1 MRKTVHSKLIGC
13 YILIGILSF
22 LFATAGGSHS
32 VENYLEDEVGSRLYE
47 SAEKFASEE
56 TTIQQITDRDIK
68 GLQKITDLLASG
80 EGIDILVLD
89 KNSNILVQS
98 SDITDS
104 FSAQPVTDGAA
115 KAYTEY
121 QISGFDP
128 ELWKNRQYIISSF
141 YGYFSGL
148 HLNIAVPVE
157 SSSAAIGY
165 VTFHYDMQQ
174 LYQKRSGLLG
184 ILQMVFLVV
193 YLLCGL
199 LIICYQ
205 LWIHLP
211 LQQIIKGASEYA
223 NGDLTYRIPVKSED
237 EMGYLANT
245 LNYMADKINQNG
257 EYQRTFIA
265 NVSHDF
271 RSPLT
276 SIKGYVEAIL
286 DGTIPPE
293 MQDKYLNI
301 ISHEADRL
309 EKLTRSLL
317 VLNDLDEKKRMMN
330 IRRFDINDVIK
341 NTANTFEGTCS
352 KKNIDL
358 ELLLFGKELY
368 VEADMEQI
376 QQVLY
381 NLLDN
386 AIKFSNDNSSIN
398 IETSVKNGKVF
409 VSVKDHGIG
418 IPKESLSK
426 VWDRFYKTDPSRG
439 KDRKGTG
446 LGLSIVK
453 EIINAHDQNINV
465 ISTEGVGTE
474 FIFTLKKAGKLE
486 RI

>member
-1 MRKTVHSKLIGC
+1 MVAPIKDSEK
-13 YILIGILSF
+13 IL
-22 LFATAGGSHS
+22 
-32 VENYLEDEVGSRLYE
+32 
-47 SAEKFASEE
+47 
-56 TTIQQITDRDIK
+56 
-68 GLQKITDLLASG
+68 
-80 EGIDILVLD
+80 
-89 KNSNILVQS
+89 
-98 SDITDS
+98 
-104 FSAQPVTDGAA
+104 
-115 KAYTEY
+115 
-121 QISGFDP
+121 
-128 ELWKNRQYIISSF
+128 
-141 YGYFSGL
+141 
-148 HLNIAVPVE
+148 
-157 SSSAAIGY
+157 GY
-165 VTFHYDMQQ
+165 VTYHYDMQQ

-184 ILQMVFLVV
+184 ILQMIFFGV
-193 YLLCGL
+193 YALCGL
-199 LIICYQ
+199 LLLFYQ
-205 LWIHLP
+205 KWVHIP
-211 LQQIIKGASEYA
+211 MKQIIKGASEYA

-237 EMGYLANT
+237 ELGYLSNT

-317 VLNDLDEKKRMMN
+317 VLNDLDQRKRMMN

-352 KKNIDL
+352 RKNIDL
-358 ELLLFGKELY
+358 ELLLSGKELF

-398 IETSVKNGKVF
+398 IETTVKNGKVF
-409 VSVKDHGIG
+409 VSVKDHGVG

-426 VWDRFYKTDPSRG
+426 VWDRFYKTDTSRG

-453 EIINAHDQNINV
+453 EIIRAHNQNINV

-474 FIFTLKKAGKLE
+474 FIFTLEKAK
-486 RI
+486 